1 MTLVVCAAAISFPSV
16 CCSFFSF
23 VFLVEFREE
32 YYQECGSKATP
43 PVLSMRP
50 SKLKLNEEK
59 SKHARLSQQN
69 GFGPSI
75 FLQFAEAGKRHSKP

>member
-1 MTLVVCAAAISFPSV
+1 
-16 CCSFFSF
+16 
-23 VFLVEFREE
+23 
-32 YYQECGSKATP
+32 
-43 PVLSMRP
+43 MRP
-50 SKLKLNEEK
+50 CKLKLNEEK